1 MEIFESD
8 SIRKRI
14 LDDFGRS
21 EMEKG
26 RAVRAFG
33 GVETWILDSAVG
45 RVGPLTKV
53 HDMHSVE
60 VGQIE
65 GLGDIRGN
73 IVDKVID
80 AFLQVV
86 DEIIEEPSIPIRGVE

>member
-1 MEIFESD
+1 MKIFESD
-8 SIRKRI
+8 SIGKRI
-14 LDDFGRS
+14 LDDFARS

-26 RAVRAFG
+26 RAIRAFG
-33 GVETWILDSAVG
+33 GVETWILDGAVG
-45 RVGPLTKV
+45 RVGPLAKV
-53 HDMHSVE
+53 HDMNSVE
-60 VGQIE
+60 VGQIQ

-73 IVDKVID
+73 IVDEVID